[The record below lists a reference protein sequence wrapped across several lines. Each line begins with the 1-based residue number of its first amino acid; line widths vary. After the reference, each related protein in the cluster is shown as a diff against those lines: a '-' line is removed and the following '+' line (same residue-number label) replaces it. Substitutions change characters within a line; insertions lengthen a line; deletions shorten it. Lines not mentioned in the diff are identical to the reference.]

1 MKSTFSYSLKF
12 ILQFI
17 HDVNEHVLSI
27 LFIVKMNPKS
37 DHKQNRVN
45 PREHQGNNEVGCVI
59 NLKNMLIQFP
69 DRVNIP
75 VSCKPLV
82 SSM

>member
-1 MKSTFSYSLKF
+1 
-12 ILQFI
+12 
-17 HDVNEHVLSI
+17 
-27 LFIVKMNPKS
+27 MNPRS

-45 PREHQGNNEVGCVI
+45 PREHQGNNEVGSVI
-59 NLKNMLIQFP
+59 NLKNILIQFP